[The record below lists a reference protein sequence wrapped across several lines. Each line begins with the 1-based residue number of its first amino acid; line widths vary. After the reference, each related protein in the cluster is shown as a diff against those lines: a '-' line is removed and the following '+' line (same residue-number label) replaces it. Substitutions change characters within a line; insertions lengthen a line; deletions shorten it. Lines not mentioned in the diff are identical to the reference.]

1 MENINE
7 KGTTVCVTGGTEGA
21 NFLRKLPNASQKL
34 KIFRTNSE
42 NLESFLP
49 AIEGCNGV
57 IIRHSVDFEDENDD
71 NTKIQRAITAILG
84 VLKACFDSKTI
95 KRVIYTSSDG
105 AIGYVTEGQD
115 VIVDENS

>member
-1 MENINE
+1 MQS
-7 KGTTVCVTGGTEGA
+7 EGA

-42 NLESFLP
+42 NLESFLG